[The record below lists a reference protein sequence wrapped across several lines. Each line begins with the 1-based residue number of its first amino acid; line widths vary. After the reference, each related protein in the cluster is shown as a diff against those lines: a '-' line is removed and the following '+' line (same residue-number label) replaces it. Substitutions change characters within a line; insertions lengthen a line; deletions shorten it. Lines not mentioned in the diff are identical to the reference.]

1 MQRKNNELGLI
12 TMNSKDFRNIREA
25 KKLLK
30 EAEIKKA
37 QSIEYLAVDVVN
49 AFNALEGVEFSAQG
63 VNPRVQGKLE
73 GRIDNLKKSMAK
85 LLLGVASEHRKN
97 FTDPTKLEANSPEGR
112 RNLKNSAEYM
122 LGIADELEAQAKKL

>member
-1 MQRKNNELGLI
+1 MTWKDEI
-12 TMNSKDFRNIREA
+12 MNSKDFRNIREA

-122 LGIADELEAQAKKL
+122 LGIADELETQAKKL